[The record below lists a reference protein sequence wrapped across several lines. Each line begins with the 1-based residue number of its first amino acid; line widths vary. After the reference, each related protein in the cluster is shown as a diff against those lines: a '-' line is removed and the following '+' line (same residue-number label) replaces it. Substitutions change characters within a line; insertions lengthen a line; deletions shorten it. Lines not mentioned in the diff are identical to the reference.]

1 MVEGD
6 VVIFNRKCVVV
17 VVVFKI
23 KCMRFCLFLLL
34 CLQCEFYSY
43 SLYTQKKTQ
52 NMWMCG
58 LFFFS
63 EVYKNSKTEI
73 FTLCSLH
80 VQTKKNVDTG
90 QTHEDFRIQCI
101 PYMKKNVLL
110 MVFCSWFLSLL
121 FYFFFNK
128 TLFQNSILTS
138 FYFFF
143 EKKKINNTEHNLR
156 RIFVLIW
163 IFLLFCFV

>member
-1 MVEGD
+1 M
-6 VVIFNRKCVVV
+6 
-17 VVVFKI
+17 
-23 KCMRFCLFLLL
+23 
-34 CLQCEFYSY
+34 
-43 SLYTQKKTQ
+43 
-52 NMWMCG
+52 
-58 LFFFS
+58 
-63 EVYKNSKTEI
+63 
-73 FTLCSLH
+73 FTAR
-80 VQTKKNVDTG
+80 TNKKKNVDTG
-90 QTHEDFRIQCI
+90 QTREDFRIQCI

-156 RIFVLIW
+156 RIFVLI
-163 IFLLFCFV
+163 

>member
-1 MVEGD
+1 MYA
-6 VVIFNRKCVVV
+6 FLF
-17 VVVFKI
+17 VFVALLA
-23 KCMRFCLFLLL
+23 MWVLFLLSIHPKKHKT
-34 CLQCEFYSY
+34 CECVGYSFFLKCIRTVKLKY
-43 SLYTQKKTQ
+43 LLYVHCT
-52 NMWMCG
+52 
-58 LFFFS
+58 
-63 EVYKNSKTEI
+63 YK
-73 FTLCSLH
+73 
-80 VQTKKNVDTG
+80 QKNVDTG
-90 QTHEDFRIQCI
+90 QTREDFRIQCI

-163 IFLLFCFV
+163 IFFVVLFCLEWMFFETTTNDKDAAILRY